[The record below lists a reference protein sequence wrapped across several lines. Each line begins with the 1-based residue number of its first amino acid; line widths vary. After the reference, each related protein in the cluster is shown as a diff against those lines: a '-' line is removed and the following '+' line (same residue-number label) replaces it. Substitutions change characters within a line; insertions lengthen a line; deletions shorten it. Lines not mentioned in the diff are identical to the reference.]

1 MEIMVT
7 KVQRQ
12 DSRFNQVY
20 AHSRKTEQASGNN
33 NDTSPIIIITLHRL
47 GSMY

>member
-1 MEIMVT
+1 MVT

-20 AHSRKTEQASGNN
+20 AHSSKTEQASGNN
-33 NDTSPIIIITLHRL
+33 NDTSPISLHNKHS
-47 GSMY
+47 SMY